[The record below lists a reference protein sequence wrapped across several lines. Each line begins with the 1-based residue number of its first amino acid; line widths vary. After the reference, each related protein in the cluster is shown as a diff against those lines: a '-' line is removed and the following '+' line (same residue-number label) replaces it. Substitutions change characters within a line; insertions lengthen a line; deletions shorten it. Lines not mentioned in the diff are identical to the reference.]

1 MGKALKQK
9 QAKSGVIRN
18 ESQRQ
23 SKAKVAA
30 KSNSKQRRSKENKKA
45 VVKVEDSSP
54 SDEILSSQ
62 DSIEESS
69 ASSQDSVQSTRFVY
83 FMLLLRILEILEPF
97 QVWPSSIKLTYK
109 QDFNN
114 YTEVCVTVMIKF
126 HIHLHT

>member
-1 MGKALKQK
+1 M
-9 QAKSGVIRN
+9 
-18 ESQRQ
+18 
-23 SKAKVAA
+23 
-30 KSNSKQRRSKENKKA
+30 
-45 VVKVEDSSP
+45 EDSSP

-97 QVWPSSIKLTYK
+97 QVWPSSIKFTYK

>member
-23 SKAKVAA
+23 SKAKAAA

-69 ASSQDSVQSTRFVY
+69 ASSQDSVQSTRFVN

-97 QVWPSSIKLTYK
+97 QVWPPSIKLTYK

>member
-69 ASSQDSVQSTRFVY
+69 ASSQDSVQSTRFVN

-97 QVWPSSIKLTYK
+97 QVWPPSIKLTYK

>member
-69 ASSQDSVQSTRFVY
+69 ASSQDSVQSTRFVN

-97 QVWPSSIKLTYK
+97 KVWPPSIKLTFK